1 MTLEDFSDGE
11 DVLPKTSC
19 GKSEIILVRKTQ
31 EDKLKEKE
39 LVSRL
44 VSVLKSGEHSKEE
57 DEEEEF

>member
-11 DVLPKTSC
+11 DVPKANC

-44 VSVLKSGEHSKEE
+44 VSELKSGEHSKEE